1 MTTTINSDV
10 STQDWVKKFH
20 FENKVDLNLQ
30 TAVDNESTK
39 IEVDEIPAMMNNNTT
54 AMNNSSDSYLQSIL
68 SSSASPS
75 QAAANNSSTAC
86 TGSQTC
92 ACYKCQRQRRR
103 AGVSRTATPPTVMK
117 SKASPDVYTP
127 LKKIENTSNANNL
140 SNRSTEAKPS
150 SSSTFSSSPSP
161 TAMTPPTITTI
172 VSPPTPSPSP
182 SPAVSIKAPTPTS
195 PVSPK
200 QQQQTQKPKRSSTLR
215 KTPTLKSYERHMP
228 RPAYAQQDSIYRIE
242 QDDLEKR
249 EETNR
254 KTTTSTTN
262 ELLEK
267 AAQDNYQIS
276 WKDEGTGDDLLTSLV
291 TFQTIFEEKA
301 VNENEGLSD
310 LLEQRT
316 KELQSQKLMQH
327 HITKEEDEEL
337 PPRLS
342 DCLTMSHRNGPR
354 HNPLTLYHT
363 MKMNGEKERMN
374 AYNIA
379 FQHCIHAN
387 SGMRAWI
394 KRSRVAP
401 TRENSKLVQSATAGR
416 RPTIKR
422 SLLHPLAS
430 RKNKV
435 AGDELLVYSASSEN
449 LSIRSATSKKSIE
462 MISAPILL
470 IQPQQDDQITDIIST
485 AHALL
490 PNRQFSTNTTTQQ
503 NKVPY
508 EHIDTPSRPR
518 QNTTVTTTL
527 TSTSLS
533 EFKDSSSI
541 SSSESANGGSQTSS
555 KLKKSRPGRLFSSLG
570 RKTSMRSH
578 SINSNK
584 ASSIR
589 SLEKIDSGNES
600 TLSQEKVVLDDLC
613 RILPHLERSQLLPYV
628 QEANCDYM
636 KALQLCKS
644 AVISGK
650 LT

>member
-1 MTTTINSDV
+1 MTTAINSDV

-30 TAVDNESTK
+30 AAADNESTK
-39 IEVDEIPAMMNNNTT
+39 IEVDEIPAIMNNNTT
-54 AMNNSSDSYLQSIL
+54 TMNSSSDSYLQSIL
-68 SSSASPS
+68 SSASPS

-86 TGSQTC
+86 TGSQAC

-103 AGVSRTATPPTVMK
+103 AGVSRTATPATVK
-117 SKASPDVYTP
+117 PPPDVYTP
-127 LKKIENTSNANNL
+127 LKKIESASNANNL
-140 SNRSTEAKPS
+140 SNRSTQAKSS
-150 SSSTFSSSPSP
+150 SSSTCSSSPLE
-161 TAMTPPTITTI
+161 MTPPAITTT
-172 VSPPTPSPSP
+172 VSPPAPSPVAS
-182 SPAVSIKAPTPTS
+182 AKAPTSPPSAS
-195 PVSPK
+195 PVTPK
-200 QQQQTQKPKRSSTLR
+200 QQQTQKPKRSSTLR
-215 KTPTLKSYERHMP
+215 KTPTLKSYEKHMP

-242 QDDLEKR
+242 QDESEKK
-249 EETNR
+249 EETNQKR
-254 KTTTSTTN
+254 TTVSTN

-267 AAQDNYQIS
+267 ATQDNYQIS

-316 KELQSQKLMQH
+316 KELKSQKLMQRH
-327 HITKEEDEEL
+327 TTKDEDEEL

-342 DCLTMSHRNGPR
+342 DCLTLSHRNGPR

-363 MKMNGEKERMN
+363 MKMNGEKERMH
-374 AYNIA
+374 AYNVA
-379 FQHCIHAN
+379 FQHCINAN

-401 TRENSKLVQSATAGR
+401 TRENSKLMQSTNAGR
-416 RPTIKR
+416 KPTIKR

-430 RKNKV
+430 RKNKM
-435 AGDELLVYSASSEN
+435 AGDELLIYSASSEN
-449 LSIRSATSKKSIE
+449 LSIRSAASKKSIE
-462 MISAPILL
+462 MISAPMPL
-470 IQPQQDDQITDIIST
+470 IQPQQDDQITDIISA

-490 PNRQFSTNTTTQQ
+490 PNRQFSTNTTAQE
-503 NKVPY
+503 KKIPY
-508 EHIDTPSRPR
+508 EHIDTPSRPC
-518 QNTTVTTTL
+518 QVTTVTTTP
-527 TSTSLS
+527 TCTSLP
-533 EFKDSSSI
+533 EFKDNSSI
-541 SSSESANGGSQTSS
+541 SSSESANGGSQTSH

-570 RKTSMRSH
+570 RKTSMRSY
-578 SINSNK
+578 SSNSNK

-613 RILPHLERSQLLPYV
+613 RILPHIERSQLLPYV

-650 LT
+650 LS

>member
-10 STQDWVKKFH
+10 STQV
-20 FENKVDLNLQ
+20 NLQ
-30 TAVDNESTK
+30 AAADNESTK

-54 AMNNSSDSYLQSIL
+54 TMNNSSDSYLQSIL
-68 SSSASPS
+68 SSSASPP
-75 QAAANNSSTAC
+75 QAAANSASTAC

-117 SKASPDVYTP
+117 SRASPDVYTP
-127 LKKIENTSNANNL
+127 LKKIESASNANNL
-140 SNRSTEAKPS
+140 PNRSTEAKSS
-150 SSSTFSSSPSP
+150 SSSTCSSSPSP
-161 TAMTPPTITTI
+161 TAMAPPTITTTT
-172 VSPPTPSPSP
+172 VSPPTPVASPSP
-182 SPAVSIKAPTPTS
+182 VVSIQAPTPTSS

-228 RPAYAQQDSIYRIE
+228 RPAYVQQDSIYRIE
-242 QDDLEKR
+242 QDDLEKK
-249 EETNR
+249 EESNR
-254 KTTTSTTN
+254 KRTVSSTN

-301 VNENEGLSD
+301 GNENEGLSD

-327 HITKEEDEEL
+327 HVTKDEDEEL

-342 DCLTMSHRNGPR
+342 DCLTMSYRNGPR

-374 AYNIA
+374 AYNVA

-394 KRSRVAP
+394 KRTRVAP
-401 TRENSKLVQSATAGR
+401 TRENSKLVQSANAGR
-416 RPTIKR
+416 KPTIKR

-430 RKNKV
+430 RKNRV
-435 AGDELLVYSASSEN
+435 AGDELLIYSASSEN

-462 MISAPILL
+462 MISAPMPL

-490 PNRQFSTNTTTQQ
+490 PHRQFSTNTTTQQ
-503 NKVPY
+503 NKIPY

-518 QNTTVTTTL
+518 QNTTVTTTF
-527 TSTSLS
+527 TSPSLS
-533 EFKDSSSI
+533 EFKDNSSI

-578 SINSNK
+578 SSNSNK

-600 TLSQEKVVLDDLC
+600 TMSQEKVVLDDLC
-613 RILPHLERSQLLPYV
+613 RILPHIERSQLLPYV

-650 LT
+650 LSS

>member
-1 MTTTINSDV
+1 
-10 STQDWVKKFH
+10 
-20 FENKVDLNLQ
+20 
-30 TAVDNESTK
+30 
-39 IEVDEIPAMMNNNTT
+39 MMNNSATT
-54 AMNNSSDSYLQSIL
+54 MNNSSDSYLQSIL
-68 SSSASPS
+68 SSSSSPS

-127 LKKIENTSNANNL
+127 LKKIENASNAKTL
-140 SNRSTEAKPS
+140 SNRSTEAKSSCS
-150 SSSTFSSSPSP
+150 SSSSSSSSP
-161 TAMTPPTITTI
+161 TAMAPLATTTT
-172 VSPPTPSPSP
+172 VSPPTPVSTTPSP
-182 SPAVSIKAPTPTS
+182 VASIKAPTS
-195 PVSPK
+195 PVSPQ

-215 KTPTLKSYERHMP
+215 KTPTLKSYEKHMP
-228 RPAYAQQDSIYRIE
+228 RPAYPQQDSIYRIE
-242 QDDLEKR
+242 QDDLEKK
-249 EETNR
+249 EETNQ
-254 KTTTSTTN
+254 KKSASTTN

-316 KELQSQKLMQH
+316 KELKSQKLMQH
-327 HITKEEDEEL
+327 HNVKEEDEEL
-337 PPRLS
+337 PPRLP
-342 DCLTMSHRNGPR
+342 DCLTLSYRNGPR

-374 AYNIA
+374 AYNVA
-379 FQHCIHAN
+379 FQHCINAN

-394 KRSRVAP
+394 KRSRVPP
-401 TRENSKLVQSATAGR
+401 TRDNSKLVQSVNAGR
-416 RPTIKR
+416 KPTIKR

-462 MISAPILL
+462 MISSPMPL
-470 IQPQQDDQITDIIST
+470 IQQQPQQDDQITDIIST

-503 NKVPY
+503 NKAPY

-518 QNTTVTTTL
+518 QNTTVTTTPA
-527 TSTSLS
+527 STSLS
-533 EFKDSSSI
+533 EFRDNSSI
-541 SSSESANGGSQTSS
+541 SSSESANGGSQTSH

-578 SINSNK
+578 SSNSNK

-613 RILPHLERSQLLPYV
+613 RILPHIERSQLLPYV

-650 LT
+650 LS

>member
-1 MTTTINSDV
+1 
-10 STQDWVKKFH
+10 
-20 FENKVDLNLQ
+20 
-30 TAVDNESTK
+30 
-39 IEVDEIPAMMNNNTT
+39 
-54 AMNNSSDSYLQSIL
+54 MNNSSDSYLQSIL
-68 SSSASPS
+68 SASSSPS
-75 QAAANNSSTAC
+75 QAAASNASTAC

-127 LKKIENTSNANNL
+127 LKKIENASNADNL
-140 SNRSTEAKPS
+140 SNRSTEAKSS
-150 SSSTFSSSPSP
+150 SSSTCSSPPSPP
-161 TAMTPPTITTI
+161 TAMAPPTITTT
-172 VSPPTPSPSP
+172 VSPPAPTVASPSP
-182 SPAVSIKAPTPTS
+182 VVSIKAPTP
-195 PVSPK
+195 PVSPQ

-215 KTPTLKSYERHMP
+215 KTPTLKSYEKHMP

-242 QDDLEKR
+242 QDDLEKK
-249 EETNR
+249 EEANQKRTL
-254 KTTTSTTN
+254 STTN

-267 AAQDNYQIS
+267 TAQDNYQIS

-327 HITKEEDEEL
+327 HTTKDEEEEL
-337 PPRLS
+337 PPRLP
-342 DCLTMSHRNGPR
+342 DCLTLSHRNGPR

-379 FQHCIHAN
+379 FKHCVNAN

-394 KRSRVAP
+394 KRSRAAP
-401 TRENSKLVQSATAGR
+401 TRENSKLVQSANAGR
-416 RPTIKR
+416 KPTIKR

-430 RKNKV
+430 RRNKV
-435 AGDELLVYSASSEN
+435 AGDEFLIYSASSEN

-462 MISAPILL
+462 LISAPMPL
-470 IQPQQDDQITDIIST
+470 IQPQQQDDQITDIIST

-503 NKVPY
+503 NKIPY

-518 QNTTVTTTL
+518 QNTTVTTTP

-533 EFKDSSSI
+533 EVS
-541 SSSESANGGSQTSS
+541 
-555 KLKKSRPGRLFSSLG
+555 LFW
-570 RKTSMRSH
+570 
-578 SINSNK
+578 
-584 ASSIR
+584 
-589 SLEKIDSGNES
+589 
-600 TLSQEKVVLDDLC
+600 
-613 RILPHLERSQLLPYV
+613 LERDNGSLMNPYSLKTIAASHLLNQPTV
-628 QEANCDYM
+628 DHT
-636 KALQLCKS
+636 LHTS
-644 AVISGK
+644 
-650 LT
+650 